1 MSLSTDQKRTLA
13 IDLGLPAV
21 MILLWVILPARI
33 YQHLYYMAHIL
44 ILTTILPVIIYA
56 ALALREQGKRTLFR
70 LAAGTCIFVIV
81 SIAVIRYLDAKLMG
95 TSIWF

>member
-1 MSLSTDQKRTLA
+1 MPLSTDQKRTLA

-21 MILLWVILPARI
+21 MVLLWVLFPSRI
-33 YQHLYYMAHIL
+33 YQHLYYVAHIL
-44 ILTTILPVIIYA
+44 ILAAILPVTIYA

-70 LAAGTCIFVIV
+70 LAAGNCIFAIV

-95 TSIWF
+95 TGIWF